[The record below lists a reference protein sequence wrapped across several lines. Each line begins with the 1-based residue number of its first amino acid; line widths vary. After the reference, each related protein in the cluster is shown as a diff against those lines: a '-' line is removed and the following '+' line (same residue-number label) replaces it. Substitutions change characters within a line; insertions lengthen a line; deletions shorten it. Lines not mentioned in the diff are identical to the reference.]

1 MLKESSALGTGL
13 MIFPGIFAPSGLL
26 VELFGI
32 WFLDW
37 KEDEFLK
44 KIEHKTAKKKHIARS
59 VKRVNHGHIENEHKV
74 I

>member
-13 MIFPGIFAPSGLL
+13 MIVPGIFALSGLL
-26 VELFGI
+26 VALLGI

-44 KIEHKTAKKKHIARS
+44 K
-59 VKRVNHGHIENEHKV
+59 
-74 I
+74 